1 MEVVWTY
8 IQNASISGLNHIRE
22 STTKLAK
29 LFWITIVLMGFLIS
43 IVMIHE
49 SFIEWSNNPV
59 LTTVETRPISEI
71 KLPKVTVCP
80 PKNTFTDLNYDLIK
94 VAEKVTLTDDK
105 RKEIFYELVEIIEED
120 DSFIDNMYQINEEN
134 RFYNWY
140 HRYTLMYHPKED
152 KSEFIYSDNNDV
164 KVQQIYTYATSGVIT
179 SKHYGKP
186 FQPENLETNFRY
198 EFYLFAPENTLS
210 NSNYTNVTVHTKIEW
225 EPIMIKLGRESWD
238 DAYLQG
244 AGMLEKFK
252 PFASASLFPNDL
264 TDWED
269 WSTNEFQWTAEISR
283 KLSLEEMSNLK
294 NDLEVEKM
302 PGFRFS
308 WWYSEDVTPDVTDF
322 PDWWI
327 NHQRFDKFAR
337 KVTHKLPSLRSQGQG
352 QTRVRSECRLRV
364 QVTYHRW
371 P

>member
-22 STTKLAK
+22 STTKLAN

-80 PKNTFTDLNYDLIK
+80 PKNTFTDLNYDLMK

-140 HRYTLMYHPKED
+140 HRYTNMYHPEED
-152 KSEFIYSDNNDV
+152 KSEFIHSEDE

-198 EFYLFAPENTLS
+198 DFYLFAPENTLS

-244 AGMLEKFK
+244 VYRLSEVK
-252 PFASASLFPNDL
+252 PFVSASLFPNDL
-264 TDWED
+264 TDWEELQ
-269 WSTNEFQWTAEISR
+269 STAEISR

-308 WWYSEDVTPDVTDF
+308 WWYSEDVIPDVTDF

-352 QTRVRSECRLRV
+352 QTRVRSECRLRD
-364 QVTYHRW
+364 QGTFMITYDNF
-371 P
+371 

>member
-22 STTKLAK
+22 STTKLAN

-80 PKNTFTDLNYDLIK
+80 PKNTFTDLNYDLMK

-140 HRYTLMYHPKED
+140 HRYTAIYHPRDD
-152 KSEFIYSDNNDV
+152 KSEFINSDEDW
-164 KVQQIYTYATSGVIT
+164 KVQQI
-179 SKHYGKP
+179 
-186 FQPENLETNFRY
+186 
-198 EFYLFAPENTLS
+198 
-210 NSNYTNVTVHTKIEW
+210 
-225 EPIMIKLGRESWD
+225 
-238 DAYLQG
+238 
-244 AGMLEKFK
+244 
-252 PFASASLFPNDL
+252 
-264 TDWED
+264 
-269 WSTNEFQWTAEISR
+269 
-283 KLSLEEMSNLK
+283 
-294 NDLEVEKM
+294 
-302 PGFRFS
+302 
-308 WWYSEDVTPDVTDF
+308 
-322 PDWWI
+322 
-327 NHQRFDKFAR
+327 
-337 KVTHKLPSLRSQGQG
+337 
-352 QTRVRSECRLRV
+352 
-364 QVTYHRW
+364 
-371 P
+371 